1 MMVFMIMM
9 IDRIDLAKKR
19 NKATLHSNSSQ
30 TLQWNHVTTS
40 YYDVRLWR
48 CVCVQKRSLFHQGN
62 HLISRIFYSRAK
74 NISYIELREFTFWS
88 WDQTNLECPMQGNWD
103 NKSITKWKSTCSNT
117 ACSLLC
123 CRQFV
128 HLRLC
133 NKFGSVFT
141 VIQGEGA
148 PRGGGQG
155 IQGEGAPG
163 KRALSCTL
171 ISFIFKKKI
180 DHIIDCHCHLLV
192 GALSEQFWIC
202 HWPWST
208 VHYEYIR
215 INQIC
220 ALVLVHGYLL
230 IVHSCRVFGFVC
242 ISVVWWHF
250 VMLIMTFCVNGSSS
264 VNRFKV
270 D

>member
-133 NKFGSVFT
+133 NKFAVFLPSFKGRER
-141 VIQGEGA
+141 QGEGA
-148 PRGGGQG
+148 KGSKGRERQG
-155 IQGEGAPG
+155 SAP
-163 KRALSCTL
+163 S
-171 ISFIFKKKI
+171 
-180 DHIIDCHCHLLV
+180 
-192 GALSEQFWIC
+192 
-202 HWPWST
+202 
-208 VHYEYIR
+208 
-215 INQIC
+215 
-220 ALVLVHGYLL
+220 LVL
-230 IVHSCRVFGFVC
+230 
-242 ISVVWWHF
+242 
-250 VMLIMTFCVNGSSS
+250 
-264 VNRFKV
+264 
-270 D
+270 